1 MFENVNYSYYHDTLG
16 RSVVPDAQTFNRY
29 IPEAKRYML
38 PLVPFLV
45 ERISP
50 AGGIDAATCMVVEET
65 YQAAA
70 SSVPDGAIVASE
82 SIDSY
87 SRSFKVDGS
96 AGNSASTGA
105 KKEAWIDMYCLR
117 KELR

>member
-1 MFENVNYSYYHDTLG
+1 MFENVSYTYYHETLG
-16 RSVVPDAQTFNRY
+16 RSVVPDAQTFNRW

-45 ERISP
+45 EREP
-50 AGGIDAATCMVVEET
+50 GGIDKATCMVVEAT

-70 SSVPDGAIVASE
+70 SGVPDGARLTSE

-87 SRSFKVDGS
+87 SRSFNLGE
-96 AGNSASTGA
+96 ASGKSTSGA
-105 KKEAWIDMYCLR
+105 KKEAWIEMYCLR